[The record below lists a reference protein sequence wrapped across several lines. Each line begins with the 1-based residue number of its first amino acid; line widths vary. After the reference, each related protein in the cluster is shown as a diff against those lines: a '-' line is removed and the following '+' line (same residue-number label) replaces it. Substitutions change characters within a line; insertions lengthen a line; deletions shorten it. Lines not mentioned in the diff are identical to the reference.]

1 MGFYMENLSWK
12 CRYRL
17 WHRHVA
23 KLSSVTEMPGRD
35 HPPRQGG
42 EVARARPQMIS
53 DDLGWLPAI
62 HRPCLV
68 GGFWPPLKNISSSII
83 VNWDD

>member
-1 MGFYMENLSWK
+1 MGFYIENLSWK

-53 DDLGWLPAI
+53 DGSLQYTDLVWLVVFGHPSEKYK
-62 HRPCLV
+62 
-68 GGFWPPLKNISSSII
+68 F
-83 VNWDD
+83 VNYSQLG